1 MARHSYKLALRA
13 KGVRPLP
20 PYHRLR
26 TRKDGDGDSEQ
37 VVVTANEPEGKR
49 A

>member
-1 MARHSYKLALRA
+1 MARHSYKTALRA
-13 KGVRPLP
+13 KGIRPIP

-26 TRKDGDGDSEQ
+26 TRKDGEGEH
-37 VVVTANEPEGKR
+37 VVVTASEPERKS